1 MVKLSRIILA
11 FFGLIAF
18 TAGCAATLIAVG
30 FGAGFGAGFGVTLA
44 AVFGA
49 AFAAGFA
56 TGFAAVFAGG
66 LAAAIGFFG
75 ALARAAVVAGTL
87 FFAVTGFVLVAMVS
101 LLLSN

>member
-1 MVKLSRIILA
+1 MVKLSRTILA
-11 FFGLIAF
+11 FFGLMTFA
-18 TAGCAATLIAVG
+18 AGCAATLIAVN
-30 FGAGFGAGFGVTLA
+30 FGAGFGAALVAF
-44 AVFGA
+44 FGA

-56 TGFAAVFAGG
+56 TALTAGFAAG
-66 LAAAIGFFG
+66 LAAATGFFG